1 MQRKLEELN
10 LIDDFLFFKML
21 EDEEIGEE
29 FARNLLEII
38 FGKTFGKLKVIP
50 QKAYC
55 GSDTDQHGVR
65 LDVYLEEVISDSL
78 LEDAII
84 YDIEPESKSKEKD
97 KSQLPKRMRFY
108 HAKIDTGCLSSG
120 MDYRNLKKVIVVMI
134 SAFDP
139 FGYDQILYTI
149 KNTCLEVPELPY
161 EDGAKTL
168 FFYTR
173 GTKGNPSKSLRE
185 LLHYMDDTKVE
196 NAKNEKLKILH
207 NLVTIVK
214 GNAEVSREYMKWN
227 EIKNMWLEEGHASGL
242 AEGHASGLAEGQG
255 LIIKTARKYGASE
268 QEIISLLMEEFHM
281 SENSARELCK
291 NN

>member
-108 HAKIDTGCLSSG
+108 HAKIDTGSLSSG